1 MMRKSIRIMACAVW
15 LAAAAAAQ
23 GADLV
28 EHRSN
33 RSVSLDG
40 GGKRIQVVNVWATW
54 CVPCRKEMPLLSR
67 WYGRQQPA
75 RVQMVGV
82 ALDNA
87 ANVSRFLQ
95 STPVRYPIWRYT
107 GGDSTAWM
115 KQLGNPVGALPF
127 TLVRVQG
134 CRHQQP
140 LLGEVDEAKLTQAVN
155 EVAARCRV

>member
-1 MMRKSIRIMACAVW
+1 MQKNIKQAVLAACLAAACAVH
-15 LAAAAAAQ
+15 A
-23 GADLV
+23 ADLV
-28 EHRSN
+28 EHPGN
-33 RSVSLDG
+33 RAVSLAG
-40 GGKRIQVVNVWATW
+40 SGRQIQVVNVWATW

-67 WYGRQQPA
+67 WYARQQPA

-87 ANVSRFLQ
+87 ANVSRFLG

-107 GGDSTAWM
+107 GGDGTAWM

-127 TLVRVQG
+127 TLVRVAG
-134 CRHQQP
+134 CRHQKP

>member
-1 MMRKSIRIMACAVW
+1 MQKSIRRAVCAAG
-15 LAAAAAAQ
+15 LAAVCAAQ
-23 GADLV
+23 AADLV
-28 EHRSN
+28 AHPGN
-33 RSVSLDG
+33 RAVSLEEVATR
-40 GGKRIQVVNVWATW
+40 RIQVVNVWATW

-67 WYGRQQPA
+67 WYVRQPRA

-87 ANVSRFLQ
+87 ANVSRFLAD
-95 STPVRYPIWRYT
+95 TPVRYPVWRYT

-115 KQLGNPVGALPF
+115 RQLGNPVGALPF
-127 TLVRVQG
+127 TLVRLPG
-134 CRHQQP
+134 CHYQKP

>member
-1 MMRKSIRIMACAVW
+1 MQKSIRRAACAACLAAACAVQ
-15 LAAAAAAQ
+15 A
-23 GADLV
+23 ADLV
-28 EHRSN
+28 EHAGN
-33 RSVSLDG
+33 RAVSLDG

-54 CVPCRKEMPLLSR
+54 CVPCRKEMPLLSG
-67 WYGRQQPA
+67 WYGRQPPA

-87 ANVSRFLQ
+87 ANVSRFLRN
-95 STPVRYPIWRYT
+95 TPVRYPIWRYT

-127 TLVRVQG
+127 TLVRVPG
-134 CRHQQP
+134 CRHQKT